1 MEKTFW
7 SDAARYGAYVGL
19 LLAASSVLETG
30 VLFSGKIGLYAII
43 MIEWLA
49 VAVLHFYLLLRFT
62 RRRSALAAAADGFS
76 FGEGYGYVLSMSLP
90 AGLLLGVVNYI
101 FLHLVLGYGN
111 YVDKIGDIFA
121 RLAGK
126 SGMTGPVEALVE
138 QLRNTPE
145 PSLFS
150 TILGGIWS
158 SVFFGLFFGV
168 IVAGM
173 TARAP
178 QPFAGNDN
186 E

>member
-126 SGMTGPVEALVE
+126 SGMTVPWRRSSSSSAI
-138 QLRNTPE
+138 RPNRRFSP
-145 PSLFS
+145 PSWAVSGRASFS
-150 TILGGIWS
+150 GS
-158 SVFFGLFFGV
+158 SS
-168 IVAGM
+168 
-173 TARAP
+173 
-178 QPFAGNDN
+178 D
-186 E
+186 